1 MVLLLLAFAEKVGQ
15 IRLTRTAERRLRR
28 AELIRSYTNDFYLSR
43 DVVELFMDIDHER
56 FNYDSTFLGS
66 DRELALIHLLD
77 NFQRAR
83 PQLAKARHLAQRS
96 SADHPRVCRAPDL
109 GESKRPAVP
118 VADTNL
124 GREPVLAGLGF
135 RYFEDLAVEIRFLCH
150 RQPRV
155 KRADDPALSTHFR
168 RPVALAV
175 LLRFP
180 RLYRIWRM
188 GQSTLSQSNATAGID
203 RQGQQPASDDAGTT
217 DRETVQ

>member
-1 MVLLLLAFAEKVGQ
+1 VISLNDLLPTTLAYAA
-15 IRLTRTAERRLRR
+15 LRTWENPSVRR
-28 AELIRSYTNDFYLSR
+28 YLSQIQIWDENR
-43 DVVELFMDIDHER
+43 
-56 FNYDSTFLGS
+56 YW
-66 DRELALIHLLD
+66 
-77 NFQRAR
+77 
-83 PQLAKARHLAQRS
+83 P
-96 SADHPRVCRAPDL
+96 
-109 GESKRPAVP
+109 
-118 VADTNL
+118 
-124 GREPVLAGLGF
+124 GLGF

-180 RLYRIWRM
+180 GLYRIWRI

-203 RQGQQPASDDAGTT
+203 PQGQQPASDEAGTT

>member
-15 IRLTRTAERRLRR
+15 IRLTRTAERRRRR
-28 AELIRSYTNDFYLSR
+28 AELIRSYTNDFHLSR

-77 NFQRAR
+77 NFNALGHSWRR
-83 PQLAKARHLAQRS
+83 HVISLNDLLPTTLAYAALRTWENPSVRRYLSQIQIWDENRYW
-96 SADHPRVCRAPDL
+96 P
-109 GESKRPAVP
+109 
-118 VADTNL
+118 
-124 GREPVLAGLGF
+124 GLGF

-180 RLYRIWRM
+180 GLYRIWRI